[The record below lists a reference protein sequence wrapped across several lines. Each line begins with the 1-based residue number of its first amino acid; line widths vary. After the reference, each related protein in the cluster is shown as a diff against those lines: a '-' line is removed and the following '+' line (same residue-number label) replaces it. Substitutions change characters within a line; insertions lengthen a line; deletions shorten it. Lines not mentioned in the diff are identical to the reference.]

1 MSKFRSWRS
10 ARQLSQGEV
19 AAMLGIS
26 VASIC
31 RIETGQQWPTFE
43 LMHDIEQLTK
53 RQVTA
58 GDILKTCIEAKL
70 AATV

>member
-1 MSKFRSWRS
+1 
-10 ARQLSQGEV
+10 
-19 AAMLGIS
+19 MLGIS
-26 VASIC
+26 IASIC

-58 GDILKTCIEAKL
+58 GDILKTCVEAK
-70 AATV
+70 AVATV